1 MELMLTLSAIEGIFE
16 CIESG
21 VIDDTKFEDRIDCFS
36 SMLTFLSL
44 LVAHSNKIREY
55 VQSQEFFLASLAH
68 FASSRRASSR
78 GAVQSYP
85 SFVSRLSVADVAC
98 AQVLIGAK
106 DLKRTK
112 ATLDTFVRSKD
123 IGLQTSCLI

>member
-1 MELMLTLSAIEGIFE
+1 MELMLTLSATEGIFE

-44 LVAHSNKIREY
+44 LIAHSNKIREY

-68 FASSRRASSR
+68 FASSRRASSS
-78 GAVQSYP
+78 AVQSYP

-112 ATLDTFVRSKD
+112 ITLDTFVRSKD

>member
-1 MELMLTLSAIEGIFE
+1 MELMLTLSATEGIFE

-21 VIDDTKFEDRIDCFS
+21 VIDDTKFEDRIDCFA

-44 LVAHSNKIREY
+44 LIAHSNKVREY

-68 FASSRRASSR
+68 FASSRRASSS
-78 GAVQSYP
+78 AVQSYP

-112 ATLDTFVRSKD
+112 ITLDTFVRSKD